1 MPIGVG
7 TGLQRTADYTLT
19 RDKFIELA
27 HKQIGVLEQGDTLDA
42 DMLADGIELLNLIV
56 RETDGA
62 GKWRWTLDT
71 SKSIA
76 LAANVCVYTATNGL
90 PTDIAEPVSASYRSS
105 SGRDIPIKL
114 LRAEAYEEIEHKVET
129 GDPKAVYVDEHIAL
143 ASRTMRVW
151 PMLGTVTSQSVVLGT
166 DGNPYKCV
174 LAHTA
179 AAVNAP
185 TTGDNWKM
193 YWQAGGASVTD
204 WASGTAYTAP
214 EQIRL
219 LYRRPVYD
227 FDTYNQTPDFPIQW
241 PRLLLEKL
249 KFDLCDLYGIPLEE
263 RMHII
268 KKAKGAFDDIFPS
281 TRAKSTDTHNK
292 ATYF

>member
-1 MPIGVG
+1 MPIGIG

-27 HKQIGVLEQGDTLDA
+27 HKQIGVLEQGDTMDA
-42 DMLADGIELLNLIV
+42 DMLNDGIEILNLIV

-62 GKWRWTLDT
+62 GKWRWTIDT
-71 SKSIA
+71 AKSIA
-76 LAANVCVYTATNGL
+76 LIANVCIYTVSNGL
-90 PTDIAEPVSASYRSS
+90 PSDIAEGITASYRTSD
-105 SGRDIPIKL
+105 GYDAPIKL
-114 LRAEAYEEIEHKVET
+114 FRAEGYEAIANKVET
-129 GDPKAVYVDEHIAL
+129 GEPRAIYIDEQIAL
-143 ASRTMRVW
+143 SSRTMRIW
-151 PMLGTVTSQSVVLGT
+151 PMLSTVTTQSIVLGT

-174 LAHTA
+174 MAHTS

-185 TTGDNWKM
+185 ITGDNWKM
-193 YWQAGGASVTD
+193 YWQAGGASVTA

-227 FDTYNQTPDFPIQW
+227 FDAYNQTPDFPIQW
-241 PRLLLEKL
+241 PRLLLEKF
-249 KFDLCDLYGIPLEE
+249 KFDLGDLYGIPLEE

-281 TRAKSTDTHNK
+281 TTAKSTDIHNK
-292 ATYF
+292 TVFF